1 MTEPSQII
9 LIIAIALVVCLVA
22 IFVFIYTRKN
32 ISLANVS
39 KSEEDAKKILGE
51 AQKEAESKK
60 KEAILEAKEEVHRLR
75 ADFDKESR
83 ERRNEIQRL
92 ERRVLQKEE
101 TLDKKTLSIERK
113 EEVLSKN
120 ICYTEMCSRPCS

>member
-83 ERRNEIQRL
+83 ERRNEIQR
-92 ERRVLQKEE
+92 
-101 TLDKKTLSIERK
+101 
-113 EEVLSKN
+113 
-120 ICYTEMCSRPCS
+120 